1 MRDPIFWHSFTL
13 TVAFVAGV
21 VAVEFV
27 LGFALALLFRHQL
40 RRQGIVLTLFLIPM
54 MLAPVAIGL
63 IWKLLLQGDFGML
76 TYYLRAVGII
86 DLRTALLSDPDL
98 VLATI
103 MLIDVW
109 QWTPFVTLVL
119 LAGLLSLP
127 REPYEAAVM
136 DGARPWQIF
145 RDVTLPMLRPI
156 IALVI
161 LLRAIDAF
169 KEFDKVFILT
179 GGGPGIATELL
190 SIYTYRMSFKDW
202 DLGYGAAC
210 AFMVYLV
217 VLIMCSVFYKAVF
230 WTEGRARGA
239 PHEPGL
245 ARRRVGGHPGRAGR
259 RAHALPLDLPD
270 LVQGPPG
277 CAGRGP
283 GLALRARP
291 SSTIPTCFST
301 RAICRWSATAS
312 WWRSRPRCSR
322 SWSACRPRMCSRGA
336 SSPPRR
342 TCSSSS

>member
-1 MRDPIFWHSFTL
+1 MTTVANRQGFRLDGAGRAGRAWSRLLDDGVGPLFLVPALILLLLILVVPFGLMVWTSLTDLSFALPDRDGNFVGFDNFRRLMRDPIFWQSFAL
-13 TVAFVAGV
+13 TMTFVIGA

-76 TYYLRAVGII
+76 THYLRAAGII
-86 DLRTALLSDPDL
+86 DLRTALLSEPDL
-98 VLATI
+98 VLPTI

-190 SIYTYRMSFKDW
+190 SIYTYRMSFRDW

-230 WTEGRARGA
+230 WTES
-239 PHEPGL
+239 HT
-245 ARRRVGGHPGRAGR
+245 ARRPA
-259 RAHALPLDLPD
+259 
-270 LVQGPPG
+270 
-277 CAGRGP
+277 
-283 GLALRARP
+283 
-291 SSTIPTCFST
+291 
-301 RAICRWSATAS
+301 
-312 WWRSRPRCSR
+312 
-322 SWSACRPRMCSRGA
+322 
-336 SSPPRR
+336 
-342 TCSSSS
+342 

>member
-1 MRDPIFWHSFTL
+1 MRASEVSGAVGSPAGRPATGVGARALDGLVGPLFLAPALILLVLILLGPFCYMVWTSLTDLSYALPDRDGNFVGFDNFRRLMHDPIFWHSFAL
-13 TVAFVAGV
+13 TMRFVVGV

-40 RRQGIVLTLFLIPM
+40 RRQGAVLTLFLIPM
-54 MLAPVAIGL
+54 MLAPVAVGL

-76 TYYLRAVGII
+76 TYYLRLVGII
-86 DLRTALLSDPDL
+86 DLRVALLSDPGL
-98 VLATI
+98 VLLTI

-109 QWTPFVTLVL
+109 QWTPFVALVL

-136 DGARPWQIF
+136 DGARSWQIF

-161 LLRAIDAF
+161 LLRSIDAF

-179 GGGPGIATELL
+179 GGGPGIETELL

-217 VLIMCSVFYKAVF
+217 VLIMCSVFFKAVF
-230 WTEGRARGA
+230 WTEGRA
-239 PHEPGL
+239 P
-245 ARRRVGGHPGRAGR
+245 RAMSR
-259 RAHALPLDLPD
+259 RAA
-270 LVQGPPG
+270 
-277 CAGRGP
+277 
-283 GLALRARP
+283 
-291 SSTIPTCFST
+291 
-301 RAICRWSATAS
+301 
-312 WWRSRPRCSR
+312 
-322 SWSACRPRMCSRGA
+322 
-336 SSPPRR
+336 
-342 TCSSSS
+342 